1 MEWCMDLPWTL
12 LTDSRWEVFRTLA
25 SEMKRRVCGQAEA
38 INRLSAAVQRREL
51 GAVPPLGR
59 ERCLIFAGPTGVGK
73 TETARALA
81 ELVFGEG
88 HLHRFDCG
96 EFRTPEAVASLL
108 GNRVGDRGRFGQAFD
123 AVSKGVWLLDELE
136 KAHPEFMPLLMA
148 MTDAGR
154 LTLASG
160 ETLDLSGLYLIAT
173 SNLGSAEILGRQ
185 HVPFATLEK
194 HVIRSIHRHFRPE
207 LVARF
212 LTPLVFRPLDP
223 DTQIRVVALHLN
235 RFVEWHAQRGVHVQA
250 GVEVLRF
257 LVQAGHSSRLGARPL
272 IDAIHQHV
280 GDALASHLLG
290 GGGGRGHL
298 VVVGNRLRLVE

>member
-1 MEWCMDLPWTL
+1 MHSSQSYLPE
-12 LTDSRWEVFRTLA
+12 SRLEVFRTLA
-25 SEMKRRVCGQAEA
+25 SELKHRVCGQAEA
-38 INRLSAAVQRREL
+38 INRVAAAVQRREL

-88 HLHRFDCG
+88 QLHRFDCG

-108 GNRVGDRGRFGQAFD
+108 GNRAGDRGRFGQAFD

-235 RFVEWHAQRGVHVQA
+235 RFLEWHAQRGVHVQA

-290 GGGGRGHL
+290 GGAGCGHL